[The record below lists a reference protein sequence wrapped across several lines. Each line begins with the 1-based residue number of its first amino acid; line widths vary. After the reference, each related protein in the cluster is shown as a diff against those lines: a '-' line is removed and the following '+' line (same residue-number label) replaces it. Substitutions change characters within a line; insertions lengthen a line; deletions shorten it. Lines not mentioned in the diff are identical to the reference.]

1 MPRISGVNIPNE
13 KRIEASLTYVFG
25 IGFSK
30 SREILKKAKID
41 PNIRA
46 NKLTEA
52 ELEAI
57 RAVIDKSMKVE
68 GDLRREISSDIK
80 RLKDISS
87 YIGVRHT
94 KGLPVHGQRT
104 KTNARVR
111 RGRKITMGS
120 GRKAAAQKT

>member
-13 KRIEASLTYVFG
+13 KRIEASLTYIFG

-52 ELEAI
+52 ELETI
-57 RAVIDKSMKVE
+57 RSVIDKTMKVE

-111 RGRKITMGS
+111 RGRKVTMGS